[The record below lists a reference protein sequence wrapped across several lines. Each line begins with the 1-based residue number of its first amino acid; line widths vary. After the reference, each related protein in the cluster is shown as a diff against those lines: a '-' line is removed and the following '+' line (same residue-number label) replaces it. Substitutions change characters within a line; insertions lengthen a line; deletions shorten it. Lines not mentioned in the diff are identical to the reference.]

1 MTGRTQAEASLAERL
16 RDHGTA
22 LAWLGRSLLDDS
34 DSDMEVQGARA
45 AVIASG
51 LALVAEVIDVLEPET

>member
-22 LAWLGRSLLDDS
+22 LAWLGRSLL
-34 DSDMEVQGARA
+34 
-45 AVIASG
+45 
-51 LALVAEVIDVLEPET
+51 VAEVIDVLEPET